1 MNWAKKSNK
10 TENDIDVFKTLAL
23 EVAVSLKKDFPN
35 IGILVDDELG
45 RSALQKASDYEMWIG
60 RPIEVSGKYPLELTN
75 EQNLT
80 AYLSEW
86 PINHCVKVLAPMRMD
101 DNLELKIQNENKILS
116 LYNACRNTNHEF
128 L

>member
-1 MNWAKKSNK
+1 
-10 TENDIDVFKTLAL
+10 
-23 EVAVSLKKDFPN
+23 
-35 IGILVDDELG
+35 
-45 RSALQKASDYEMWIG
+45 MWIG

-128 L
+128 LLEIITDRENLSNFYNLN

>member
-1 MNWAKKSNK
+1 MNKYIGQQIEESNTHNYLLFAFDHRKQFLNWAKKSNK

-86 PINHCVKVLAPMRMD
+86 PINHC
-101 DNLELKIQNENKILS
+101 
-116 LYNACRNTNHEF
+116 
-128 L
+128 